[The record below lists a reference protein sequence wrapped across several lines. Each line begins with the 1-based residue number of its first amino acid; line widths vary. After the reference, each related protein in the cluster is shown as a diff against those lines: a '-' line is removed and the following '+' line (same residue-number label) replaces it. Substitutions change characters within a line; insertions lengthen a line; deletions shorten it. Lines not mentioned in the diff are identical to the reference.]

1 MEAIIEGL
9 LYVQGDIGLTLDQVM
24 NILNVSE
31 EEAKELV
38 FNLKNS
44 YEQDSRGLSI
54 KYLGNAF
61 KLTTKEEH
69 KEYYQK
75 LLENPKNNVLSN
87 SALETLAIIAYNEPI
102 TRVEIDELRG
112 IDSAYV
118 VRRLLAKGLIKE
130 CGKSDLPGKPIL
142 YKTTDDFLD
151 YFGLSSINDLPKL
164 EEIEEDNSDKDLFKS
179 IYAPIN
185 EMKTIVNHLKEL
197 SKNET
202 NIRELGVLYNKV
214 LELEKIAKNAE
225 PVFDQYRIAIC
236 RND

>member
-9 LYVQGDIGLTLDQVM
+9 LYVQGDLGLTLEQVM

-31 EEAKELV
+31 EKAKELV

-44 YEQDSRGLSI
+44 YEQENRGLRI
-54 KYLGNAF
+54 KYLGNTF

-102 TRVEIDELRG
+102 TRVGIDELRG
-112 IDSAYV
+112 IDSSYV

-164 EEIEEDNSDKDLFKS
+164 EELDDGDKDLFKS
-179 IYAPIN
+179 IY
-185 EMKTIVNHLKEL
+185 KE
-197 SKNET
+197 EG
-202 NIRELGVLYNKV
+202 E
-214 LELEKIAKNAE
+214 
-225 PVFDQYRIAIC
+225 
-236 RND
+236 

>member
-44 YEQDSRGLSI
+44 YEQENRGLRI
-54 KYLGNAF
+54 KYLGNTF

-102 TRVEIDELRG
+102 TRVGIDELRG
-112 IDSAYV
+112 IDSSYV

-164 EEIEEDNSDKDLFKS
+164 EELEEDDRDKDLFKS
-179 IYAPIN
+179 IY
-185 EMKTIVNHLKEL
+185 KE
-197 SKNET
+197 EG
-202 NIRELGVLYNKV
+202 E
-214 LELEKIAKNAE
+214 
-225 PVFDQYRIAIC
+225 
-236 RND
+236 